1 MHTTKAAIQVE
12 FKRTADLS
20 NTFTYMGSLM
30 SFLVEGEETNRQFAL
45 MEYRAKPG
53 NEPPP
58 HIHERED
65 ETLYILEGEV
75 EVYQGDAVLRLGP
88 GDCLFTPKGTP
99 HAWYILTPTIR
110 ILGMV
115 VPAHIDLYFKEMK
128 SLPAESM
135 ELPAGAVTYAMDDP
149 QRAISLGRK
158 HGCRILSPEET
169 KQALPKY
176 PGYRI
181 PRT

>member
-1 MHTTKAAIQVE
+1 MHTNRAAIQVE
-12 FKRTADLS
+12 FKRTADFS

-30 SFLVEGEETNRQFAL
+30 SFLVEGEETNRQFAH
-45 MEYRAKPG
+45 MEYRAKPS

-58 HIHERED
+58 HIHEWED

-75 EVYQGDAVLRLGP
+75 EVYQSNAVLRLAP
-88 GDCLFTPKGTP
+88 GDCLLTPKGTP
-99 HAWYILTPTIR
+99 HAWYILTPTVR

-115 VPAHIDLYFKEMK
+115 VPAHIDLYFKEMM
-128 SLPAESM
+128 SLPTESM
-135 ELPAGAVTYAMDDP
+135 ELPAGPVTYAMEDP

-158 HGCRILSPEET
+158 HGCRFLSPEET

-176 PGYRI
+176 PGFGI

>member
-1 MHTTKAAIQVE
+1 MNTNKAAIQVE
-12 FKRTADLS
+12 FKRTADSS
-20 NTFTYMGSLM
+20 NTFAYMGSLM

-58 HIHERED
+58 HIHEWED

-99 HAWYILTPTIR
+99 HAWYILTSTVR

-115 VPAHIDLYFKEMK
+115 APAHIDLYFKEMM
-128 SLPAESM
+128 SLQAQSI

-149 QRAISLGRK
+149 QRAISLGRR
-158 HGCRILSPEET
+158 HGCRFLSPEET
-169 KQALPKY
+169 RQALPKY
-176 PGYRI
+176 PGFGI